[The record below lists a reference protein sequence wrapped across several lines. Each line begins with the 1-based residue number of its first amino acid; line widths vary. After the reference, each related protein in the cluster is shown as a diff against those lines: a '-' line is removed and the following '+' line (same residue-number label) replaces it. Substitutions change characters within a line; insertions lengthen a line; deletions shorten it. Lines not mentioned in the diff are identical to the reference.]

1 MTVATTTARSAQ
13 NGDGS
18 SVTFTVPFY
27 FLNATDLLV
36 YVGGVLKTLTT
47 DYSVSGAGVSTG
59 GSVTFVTAPASGT
72 GNVVIIRDPDQL
84 QSVKYPSNDQFPS
97 GVTETA
103 LDKLTMLVQRIR
115 DLIGR
120 SFTLPDSDS
129 SGASLTVP
137 TPESNYL
144 IGWNSTGTGLANYSG
159 SPSTLVSSAMT
170 PVVQATTLALARS
183 AMGLA
188 SGATT
193 TVGTAASLDA
203 GTSSGNV
210 PVLNS
215 AGKLAAAVQSALF
228 QPLSAAVATNALTVT
243 LAAGARLDFSD
254 GSTVVLASPIS
265 VTVPSGQAV
274 GTSNGV
280 AARLWVVAMKN
291 SGTPELAIINT
302 WNGTDVYEILPTD
315 SISTTA
321 IASAPSAQVWYST
334 TSRSSQPIAVAGYV
348 EITEATAGTWATA
361 PSNVQGYAPG
371 MPLAGQVIQKR
382 RTASGA
388 MTTGA
393 TATPNDD
400 TSPGPVITEGNEF
413 MTLAITPRASVN
425 LLHWRHRGIYANA
438 TAATT
443 NVMAFFN
450 TDQHAT
456 NAQAVSA
463 SVISPGGAGIMTEHG
478 IEYRHIAGVTTATT
492 GRIRC
497 GNAAGTTTTFNGSA
511 GARFHAGLMMS
522 FMEVQEIQR

>member
-361 PSNVQGYAPG
+361 PSLVQGYRPSVPLPG
-371 MPLAGQVIQKR
+371 QTVQR
-382 RTASGA
+382 RRNA
-388 MTTGA
+388 TGA
-393 TATPNDD
+393 VATGTTTIPADD
-400 TSPGPVITEGNEF
+400 TIPQITEGNEYL
-413 MTLAITPRASVN
+413 TQAITPRSALN
-425 LLHWRHRGIYANA
+425 LLMTRAQIVMANDGGGVYCSALFQDASANA
-438 TAATT
+438 LAA
-443 NVMAFFN
+443 
-450 TDQHAT
+450 
-456 NAQAVSA
+456 AQLGSMSA
-463 SVISPGGAGIMTEHG
+463 SVRAVVAL
-478 IEYRHIAGVTTATT
+478 EYRAVAGTASATT
-492 GRIRC
+492 MRVRAGSS
-497 GNAAGTTTTFNGSA
+497 AAGTTTLNGVTA
-511 GARFHAGLMMS
+511 GRQLGGVMNS
-522 FMEVQEIQR
+522 WIQVEEIMR